1 MEEKAQWGETI
12 TIEDTNQILRDIRTL
27 LKDNIIPRLTDL
39 EVEIKA
45 LRRITWPVCQLQ
57 LETDGPFQG
66 LHEKKK
72 FFLNL
77 YEDEVYELLKLKA
90 RLRSGAVDQV
100 LLDQE
105 FNSVRR
111 A

>member
-1 MEEKAQWGETI
+1 MEEKTEWGDTI

-27 LKDNIIPRLTDL
+27 LKTNIIPRLTDL
-39 EVEIKA
+39 EVEIKS
-45 LRRITWPVCQLQ
+45 LRRITWPVCQSQ
-57 LETDGPFQG
+57 LETDGPFQC
-66 LHEKKK
+66 LQEKKK

-90 RLRSGAVDQV
+90 RLKGGYIDQV

>member
-1 MEEKAQWGETI
+1 MADTI
-12 TIEDTNQILRDIRTL
+12 TIEDTNHILMDIRTL
-27 LKDNIIPRLTDL
+27 LKENIIPRLTDL
-39 EVEIKA
+39 EVEIRS
-45 LRRITWPVCQLQ
+45 LRRVTWPVCQSQ
-57 LETDGPFQG
+57 LEIDGPFQALG
-66 LHEKKK
+66 EKKK

-90 RLRSGAVDQV
+90 RLKGGPIDQV

>member
-1 MEEKAQWGETI
+1 MD
-12 TIEDTNQILRDIRTL
+12 EDNVQILNEIRTL

-39 EVEIKA
+39 EVEIKS
-45 LRRITWPVCQLQ
+45 LRRVTWPVCQAQ
-57 LETDGPFQG
+57 LEPDGPFQG
-66 LHEKKK
+66 LVEKKK

-90 RLRSGAVDQV
+90 RLTGGVIDQV

-105 FNSVRR
+105 FNSVKR

>member
-1 MEEKAQWGETI
+1 MEEDSA
-12 TIEDTNQILRDIRTL
+12 QILKDIRTL

-45 LRRITWPVCQLQ
+45 LRRVTWPVCQSQ
-57 LETDGPFQG
+57 LETSGPFQG
-66 LHEKKK
+66 LAEKKR
-72 FFLNL
+72 FFMNL

-90 RLRSGAVDQV
+90 RIQGNQVDQV
-100 LLDQE
+100 LIDQE
-105 FNSVRR
+105 FNSVKR

>member
-1 MEEKAQWGETI
+1 MEESTDQV
-12 TIEDTNQILRDIRTL
+12 LRDIRTL

-39 EVEIKA
+39 EVEIRA
-45 LRRITWPVCQLQ
+45 LRRVTWPVCQSQ
-57 LETDGPFQG
+57 LEVDGPFQG
-66 LHEKKK
+66 LVEKKK

-90 RLRSGAVDQV
+90 RVKGGPVDQV

-105 FNSVRR
+105 FNSVKR
-111 A
+111 AA

>member
-1 MEEKAQWGETI
+1 M
-12 TIEDTNQILRDIRTL
+12 EDTNQVLRDIRTL
-27 LKDNIIPRLTDL
+27 LKENIIPRLTDL
-39 EVEIKA
+39 EVEIKS
-45 LRRITWPVCQLQ
+45 LRRVTWPVCQSQ
-57 LETDGPFQG
+57 LEPDGPFQG

-77 YEDEVYELLKLKA
+77 YEDEVYELFKLKA
-90 RLRSGAVDQV
+90 SIKGLPFDQV

-105 FNSVRR
+105 FNSVKR

>member
-1 MEEKAQWGETI
+1 MAEWSDTI
-12 TIEDTNQILRDIRTL
+12 TMEDTNQILKDIRTL

-39 EVEIKA
+39 EIEIKA
-45 LRRITWPVCQLQ
+45 LRRVTWPLCQSQ
-57 LETDGPFQG
+57 LETSGPFQG
-66 LHEKKK
+66 LAEKKR
-72 FFLNL
+72 FFMNL

-90 RLRSGAVDQV
+90 RIQQGSYVDQV

-105 FNSVRR
+105 FNSVKS

>member
-1 MEEKAQWGETI
+1 MDEKANWGDSI
-12 TIEDTNQILRDIRTL
+12 SIEDTNKVLQDIRTL
-27 LKDNIIPRLTDL
+27 LKENIIPRLTEL
-39 EVEIKA
+39 EVELKA

-57 LETDGPFQG
+57 LEPDGPFQG
-66 LHEKKK
+66 LKEKKK

-90 RLRSGAVDQV
+90 RLKGGPIDQV

-105 FNSVRR
+105 FNSVSR